1 MKITLKNFRCY
12 ENETFDFGE
21 NGITLLSGSSG
32 AGKCMGKDTI
42 ILMYDGTRKKIQD
55 IKEGDLIMGDD
66 STPRSVLSTCKGEDI
81 MYEVIPTKGRPYIV
95 NSKHI
100 LTLKGN
106 RPCYNFRKNRN
117 KWVVRYMKNSVLK
130 SKQFDGQ
137 DDAYDFYQSLEKE
150 PINDICIEDY
160 LKLGKTNQ
168 LYNYTFHVGVD
179 FEEKSVLLDPYLLG
193 IWLGD
198 GTSKESSI
206 TSVDDDLIDYIKE
219 ILIKYDLC
227 LRKNKITYRII
238 NSEESTAISHSNTS
252 GEQGVFF
259 NRGHWVAQWKENG
272 KIKGKYF
279 SVKKNGE
286 KAKVLAI
293 EYIKTKVLIPKK
305 RRNYFTDTL
314 KKLKLW
320 GNKHIPHVYKTNS
333 RENRLKLL
341 AGLIDTDGYVYK
353 NTIEIC
359 QKRKQLAEDIEY
371 LALSLGFMAVFKQ
384 VEKTCTNTG
393 VTGIYYQVTIFGE
406 NLNDIPTIIKY
417 KKLHQR
423 CQTKRATV
431 HGFKVNK
438 IGFGDYYG
446 FELDGN
452 GRYLMG
458 DFKVTHNTSIL
469 LGIYFALFGTGSKLA
484 MYGKS
489 SCTVTLEFDGMTITR
504 SKRPNRLV
512 VNSIYEDDAGQS
524 VIDKKFG
531 DSFKTTG
538 YISQNARDSFIL
550 MSPIEKLGFLEKFA
564 FQDINLSRIKK
575 RCKDLIKERNENLLK
590 TTSQLEMATLM
601 LEELSEPEKIE
612 FPLKCS
618 KKNRAKAINNETI
631 RSKNTCTLIKRCK
644 KKIVSLQ
651 KELHSLQVLN
661 AQITSKKDSLDSIV
675 EKLADMSLEES
686 TIEYD
691 GDEKLQE
698 YQDQLSI
705 LISLRELTLLQER
718 YDEDVL
724 RLENM
729 KENEKVD
736 KDEKIKSIEDTIWQ
750 EYTKNDCMKTIK
762 DYQQIIKDL
771 EKLDDLKTDLD
782 RYVVDEDQ
790 LAKYIEELA
799 AAKDKIEEKKKLLDK
814 LEMQQEIFQCPSC
827 SVQLRFQDD
836 DLQILENSI
845 TTEIHEQEDIDMVS
859 NEIDK
864 LKRKIRSLESSIPIK
879 QNKLERHKELSKS
892 IQLITEQ
899 YEEIPDLSE
908 MKKDLEYIRSYK
920 SSQEELDRQ
929 LTDLKSNDSYS
940 STISSFEKSLRKQAL
955 KIKGLKK
962 ENKKYDK
969 DIDEE
974 ELRLNIITQK
984 RNKEKL
990 ESFSQETRKLNSEK
1004 ITYEKDIKSFTE
1016 EHTEKYKKI
1025 RDVST
1030 LEGKIQ
1036 INLSELSAL
1045 EKKQEEHRV
1054 NVENIEKYQEY
1065 KKALD
1070 TYNSWSTKIE
1080 TLKKEE
1086 IECRKLYA
1094 SATLLKEKILEAES
1108 IAMLNVISSINTHT
1122 QGYLEAFFP
1131 DNPISVKLVP
1141 FKETKS
1147 GKTVKRKPQINLE
1160 IEYKGMEADI
1170 NMLSGGELSRVILS
1184 FALALGEMFNTP
1196 MMLLDECTASLDQ
1209 ELTGVVMDG
1218 IRELFSGKL
1227 VLIIAHQVVKGQFD
1241 KVIQIGTKD

>member
-12 ENETFDFGE
+12 ENATFDFGE

-32 AGKCMGKDTI
+32 AGKCMGKNTV
-42 ILMYDGTRKKIQD
+42 ILMFDGTHKHIQD
-55 IKEGDLIMGDD
+55 IKVGELIMGDD
-66 STPRSVLSTCKGEDI
+66 STPRSVLSTCKGKDM
-81 MYEVIPTKGRPYIV
+81 MYEVLPSKGRPYVV

-100 LTLKGN
+100 LTLKGR
-106 RPCYNFRKNRN
+106 RPCYSFRKDMD
-117 KWVVRYMKNSVLK
+117 KWVVKYMENSKFK
-130 SKQFDGQ
+130 SKHFDKQ
-137 DDAYDFYQSLEKE
+137 NDAYDFYQSLEQE

-168 LYNYTFHVGVD
+168 YYNYTFHVGVD
-179 FEEKSVLLDPYLLG
+179 FEEKDVLLDPYLLG
-193 IWLGD
+193 VWLGD

-206 TSVDDDLIDYIKE
+206 TSVDAELIKYVKE
-219 ILIKYDLC
+219 ILGKYDLC
-227 LRKNKITYRII
+227 LRKNKMTYRII
-238 NSEESTAISHSNTS
+238 NSDESTAISHYNTS

-259 NRGHWVAQWKENG
+259 NRGYWVVQRKENE
-272 KIKGKYF
+272 KNRGKYF
-279 SVKKNGE
+279 SVKKNG
-286 KAKVLAI
+286 KHAKIMAI
-293 EYIKTKVLIPKK
+293 EYIKTKELIPKK
-305 RRNYFTDTL
+305 RLNYFTDTL

-320 GNKHIPHVYKTNS
+320 GNKHIPHIYKTNS
-333 RENRLKLL
+333 RKNRLKLL
-341 AGLIDTDGYVYK
+341 AGLIDTDGFVYN

-384 VEKTCTNTG
+384 VEKTCTNSSNG
-393 VTGIYYQVTIFGE
+393 RVTGTYYQVTIFGE
-406 NLNDIPTIIKY
+406 NLNEIPTVIKY
-417 KKLHQR
+417 KKLYERRQV
-423 CQTKRATV
+423 KRATV

-438 IGFGDYYG
+438 IGLSDYYG

-489 SCTVTLEFDGMTITR
+489 SCSVNLEFDGMTITR

-512 VNSIYEDDAGQS
+512 VNGIYEDDAGQS

-564 FQDINLSRIKK
+564 FQDIHLSRIKK
-575 RCKDLIKERNENLLK
+575 RCKDLINERNENLLK

-601 LEELSEPEKIE
+601 LEELSEPEKVE

-618 KKNRAKAINNETI
+618 KKNRAKAMKNETI
-631 RSKNTCTLIKRCK
+631 RNNNTATLIKRCK
-644 KKIVSLQ
+644 KKIASLQ
-651 KELHSLQVLN
+651 KELHSLQILN
-661 AQITSKKDSLDSIV
+661 AQITSKQDSLDSVV

-691 GDEKLQE
+691 GDEQLQE

-705 LISLRELTLLQER
+705 LISQRELTLLQER

-729 KENEKVD
+729 KENEKTD
-736 KDEKIKSIEDTIWQ
+736 KDEKIKSIEDSIWQ
-750 EYTKNDCMKTIK
+750 EYTKDDCHTTIK
-762 DYQQIIKDL
+762 DCKQIIKDL
-771 EKLDDLKTDLD
+771 EKLEDLKTDLD
-782 RYVVDEDQ
+782 QYVVDEDQ
-790 LAKYIEELA
+790 LATYIEELA

-814 LEMQQEIFQCPSC
+814 LEIQQEIFQCPSC
-827 SVQLRFQDD
+827 AVQLKFQDD
-836 DLQILENSI
+836 DLKIYELDVTDDMDEL
-845 TTEIHEQEDIDMVS
+845 EDIDIIS
-859 NEIDK
+859 GEIDK
-864 LKRKIRSLESSIPIK
+864 LKRNIRSLESSIHIK
-879 QNKLERHKELSKS
+879 HNKLERHKEISES
-892 IQLITEQ
+892 IKLITGQ

-908 MKKDLEYIRSYK
+908 IKKDLEYIRSYK

-929 LTDLKSNDSYS
+929 LVGLKSNDSYS
-940 STISSFEKSLRKQAL
+940 STISAFEKSLQKQTV
-955 KIKGLKK
+955 KINGLKK

-969 DIDEE
+969 NIDEE

-984 RNKEKL
+984 QNKEKL
-990 ESFSQETRKLNSEK
+990 ESFSQENRKLTREK
-1004 ITYEKDIKSFTE
+1004 ITYEKDIKSCTE
-1016 EHTEKYKKI
+1016 EHTKKYKKI
-1025 RDVST
+1025 RDEST
-1030 LEGKIQ
+1030 IECKIQ
-1036 INLSELSAL
+1036 LNLSELSEL
-1045 EKKQEEHRV
+1045 EKKKQEHSA

-1065 KKALD
+1065 NTALD
-1070 TYNSWSTKIE
+1070 TYNSWSTKITKLE
-1080 TLKKEE
+1080 KEE

-1094 SATLLKEKILEAES
+1094 SATLFKEKILEAES

-1122 QGYLEAFFP
+1122 QGYLEEFFP

-1147 GKTVKRKPQINLE
+1147 SKTVKRKPQINLE

-1184 FALALGEMFNTP
+1184 YALALGEMFNTP

-1209 ELTGVVMDG
+1209 EMTGVVIDG
-1218 IRELFSGKL
+1218 IRNHFPGKL
-1227 VLIIAHQVVKGQFD
+1227 VLIIAHQIITGGFD
-1241 KVIQIGTKD
+1241 KVVKLD